1 MMSRFLSNH
10 SPKSSPHRS
19 HPERANTKVFLRRF
33 VRHPSYCVD
42 QGQSIRVADHDCTQM
57 YGRRRHPLLG
67 AAVVVGTSRS
77 VARHEV
83 AQQTQAQAQRDQ
95 DIRYAEDQKRR
106 EQEETS
112 RRTQLAIDESLA
124 KERERVA
131 MSSRQPAGPPSYVA
145 EPGPRST
152 KAENVRYCGACG
164 SMCKF
169 EDRFCPGCGAQQVQQ
184 QQSAPVVLI

>member
-1 MMSRFLSNH
+1 MFKFLSNH

-19 HPERANTKVFLRRF
+19 HPERANTKVLLKRF
-33 VRHPSYCVD
+33 VCHLSYCVD
-42 QGQSIRVADHDCTQM
+42 QGQSIHVADHDSTQM
-57 YGRRRHPLLG
+57 YGRRRRPLLG
-67 AAVVVGTSRS
+67 AAVVVGASRS
-77 VARHEV
+77 IAKREV

-95 DIRYAEDQKRR
+95 ETRHAEDQKRR

-131 MSSRQPAGPPSYVA
+131 MSSRQPGGPPSYVA
-145 EPGPRST
+145 EPVPHST
-152 KAENVRYCGACG
+152 KAENVKYCGACG

-169 EDRFCPGCGAQQVQQ
+169 ENRFCPGCGAQQVQQ

>member
-1 MMSRFLSNH
+1 
-10 SPKSSPHRS
+10 
-19 HPERANTKVFLRRF
+19 
-33 VRHPSYCVD
+33 
-42 QGQSIRVADHDCTQM
+42 M
-57 YGRRRHPLLG
+57 YGRRRSHPLLG
-67 AAVVVGTSRS
+67 AAVVVGASRS
-77 VARHEV
+77 VARREV
-83 AQQTQAQAQRDQ
+83 AQQTQAQVQRDQ
-95 DIRYAEDQKRR
+95 EIRYAEDRKRR

-131 MSSRQPAGPPSYVA
+131 MSSRQPVEPPSHDA
-145 EPGPRST
+145 EPRSGST

-184 QQSAPVVLI
+184 QQSAPVVPI